1 MENLDGKWIYQSFRP
16 ECGDGEMPAQIAV
29 PWAGG
34 GNFNGTTDPKTGIV
48 SGTLAFGRGIEL
60 AISGSITPAGGHGP
74 RGVELK
80 GEGHSSLNHIRGYFI
95 EGSPHPLI
103 VGTVVA
109 VHNDLAKQPDGTSG
123 PFVLYKA
130 SSSAS

>member
-29 PWAGG
+29 QWAGG

-48 SGTLAFGRGIEL
+48 SGTLSFGPGIEL
-60 AISGSITPAGGHGP
+60 AISGSTTPAGEHGP

-80 GEGHSSLNHIRGYFI
+80 GEGHSSLYRIQGYFI
-95 EGSPHPLI
+95 EGNPNPLI

-109 VHNDLAKQPDGTSG
+109 VHADLAKQRDGTSG
-123 PFVLYKA
+123 PFVLYKP
-130 SSSAS
+130 SGSAP